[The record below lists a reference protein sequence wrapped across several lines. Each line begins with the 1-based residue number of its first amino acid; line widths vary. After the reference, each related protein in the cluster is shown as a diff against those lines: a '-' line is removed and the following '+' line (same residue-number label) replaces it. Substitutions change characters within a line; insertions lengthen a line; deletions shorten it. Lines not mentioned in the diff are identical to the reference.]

1 MSAGETTTQQDAIE
15 VLTADHQ
22 EVEAMF
28 GQLEALPEG
37 PERDQLV
44 QQVTRELS
52 VHAAVEEQVLY
63 PAMRRSLADG
73 ESQVEEALDEHQAVK
88 ETLVDIER
96 ASDPD
101 ERDELL
107 EELIGDVRH
116 HVEEEEGELFPEL
129 RAAIGQD
136 ELRQMGSAL
145 QAAKKMAPTHP
156 HPHAP
161 STPPGNIVGGVAAA
175 AADKIRDAV
184 QR

>member
-1 MSAGETTTQQDAIE
+1 
-15 VLTADHQ
+15 
-22 EVEAMF
+22 
-28 GQLEALPEG
+28 
-37 PERDQLV
+37 
-44 QQVTRELS
+44 
-52 VHAAVEEQVLY
+52 
-63 PAMRRSLADG
+63 MRRSLTDG
-73 ESQVEEALDEHQAVK
+73 ESLVEEALDEHQAVK

-129 RAAIGQD
+129 RAAIGPD
-136 ELRQMGSAL
+136 ELRDMGSAL
-145 QAAKKMAPTHP
+145 AAAKKMAPTHP

-161 STPPGNIVGGVAAA
+161 NTPPGNIVGGVAAA
-175 AADKIRDAV
+175 ADKIRDAV

>member
-1 MSAGETTTQQDAIE
+1 
-15 VLTADHQ
+15 
-22 EVEAMF
+22 MF
-28 GQLEALPEG
+28 GQIETLPQG
-37 PERDQLV
+37 AERDELV

-52 VHAAVEEQVLY
+52 VHAAIEEQVLY

-73 ESQVEEALDEHQAVK
+73 ESRVEEALDEHQAVK
-88 ETLVDIER
+88 ETLSDIEKS
-96 ASDPD
+96 SDTE
-101 ERDELL
+101 ERDQLL
-107 EELIGDVRH
+107 EDLMADVRH